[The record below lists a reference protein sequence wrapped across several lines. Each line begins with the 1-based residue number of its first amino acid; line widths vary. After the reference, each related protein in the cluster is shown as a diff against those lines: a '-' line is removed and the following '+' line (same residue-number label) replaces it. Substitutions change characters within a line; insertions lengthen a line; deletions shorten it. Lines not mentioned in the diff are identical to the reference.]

1 MNIVTPYLFP
11 CFSGGSGSERLPTPV
26 FGRCAP
32 VYRRCDCFAL
42 CECLCLCLYLCL
54 FCCCAAAAAAAAVAA
69 VAAAASV
76 SVSVCVCVCVC
87 VCVFVRVRVCVSSY
101 IISSHLISSHP
112 IPSHPIPSNPI
123 PSHPTP
129 SHPIP
134 SHLISSHHISSPL
147 LSSLL
152 SFHLVCQPS
161 QPSQH
166 ITADSRT
173 VGAATVARLGQS
185 MKRILQY
192 MYIYISI
199 YSVQLHGVFF
209 LSFALSHLILFYCPH
224 VILSY
229 IFSFLRTC
237 LNYVIVSHIS
247 FFLYYII
254 LSYLAELF

>member
-11 CFSGGSGSERLPTPV
+11 CFSGGSGSERLLTPV

-54 FCCCAAAAAAAAVAA
+54 FCCCAAAAAAVAA

-101 IISSHLISSHP
+101 IISSHLIPSHP

-147 LSSLL
+147 LFPLISSRL
-152 SFHLVCQPS
+152 SAFSALSAYHRGLQNTWCSHGCASWSVYEAN
-161 QPSQH
+161 
-166 ITADSRT
+166 TA
-173 VGAATVARLGQS
+173 
-185 MKRILQY
+185 IH
-192 MYIYISI
+192 IYISI
-199 YSVQLHGVFF
+199 YSVQLHVGLF
-209 LSFALSHLILFYCPH
+209 LSFA
-224 VILSY
+224 
-229 IFSFLRTC
+229 
-237 LNYVIVSHIS
+237 
-247 FFLYYII
+247 
-254 LSYLAELF
+254 